1 MSMSNTS
8 FEAVVSMF
16 EKVSGIRLAPV
27 KKPLVEGRLQKL
39 AQDAGLPSLDR
50 YVERLMRGDDP
61 DELTKVIDKLTTNE
75 TYFFR
80 EPQHF
85 EYLSRRLKEHP
96 PRGPFRVWSA
106 ASSSGEEAYSIA
118 MLLADV
124 LGQRP
129 WEVVGTDL
137 STAVVEAARRALYP
151 MERAR
156 HTPPEYLKR
165 FCLRGEGS
173 YAGQLLIQR
182 TLRERVSFRCAN
194 LMQPL
199 PSDLGQFDVIF
210 LRNVL
215 IYFDAPAKAR
225 IVSRVIGQLHDHGHL
240 FTGHAES
247 LGNLDVKLRAIQPAI
262 YTHA

>member
-1 MSMSNTS
+1 MSMSVAS
-8 FEAVVSMF
+8 FEAVVTMF
-16 EKVSGIRLAPV
+16 EKVSGIRLGAV
-27 KKPLVEGRLQKL
+27 KKPLVEGRLQRL
-39 AQDAGLPSLDR
+39 AQQAGQPNLDR
-50 YVERLMRGDDP
+50 YVERLLHGNDP
-61 DELTKVIDKLTTNE
+61 EELTKVIDKLTTNE

-85 EYLSRRLKEHP
+85 DYLARSLRANP
-96 PRGPFRVWSA
+96 PRTLFRVWSA

-137 STAVVEAARRALYP
+137 STAMVDSARRALYP

-156 HTPPEYLKR
+156 HTPPDYLKR
-165 FCLRGEGS
+165 FCLRGQGE
-173 YAGQLLIQR
+173 YAGQLLVQR
-182 TLRERVSFRCAN
+182 GLRERVSFRCAN

-199 PSDLGQFDVIF
+199 PADLGMFDVIF

-215 IYFDAPAKAR
+215 IYFDAPAKSR
-225 IVSRVIGQLHDHGHL
+225 IVGRVIAQLHDHGHL

-247 LGNLDVKLRAIQPAI
+247 LGNLDLKLRAVQPAV
-262 YTHA
+262 YVHV

>member
-1 MSMSNTS
+1 MSVAS
-8 FEAVVSMF
+8 FEAVVAMF
-16 EKVSGIRLAPV
+16 EKVSGIRLGAP
-27 KKPLVEGRLQKL
+27 KKPLVEGRLQRL
-39 AQDAGLPSLDR
+39 AQQAGQPNLDR
-50 YVERLMRGDDP
+50 YVEQLLQNNDP

-85 EYLSRRLKEHP
+85 DFLARWLRANP
-96 PRGPFRVWSA
+96 PRDTFRVWSA

-137 STAVVEAARRALYP
+137 STAVVDSARRALYP

-156 HTPPEYLKR
+156 HTPPDYLKR
-165 FCLRGEGS
+165 FCLRGQGE
-173 YAGQLLIQR
+173 YAGQLLVQR
-182 TLRERVSFRCAN
+182 TLRDRVTFRCAN

-199 PSDLGQFDVIF
+199 PSDLGKFDVIF

-225 IVSRVIGQLHDHGHL
+225 IVNRVVAHLHDHGHL

-247 LGNLDVKLRAIQPAI
+247 LGNLDIRLRTVQPAV
-262 YTHA
+262 YVHD

>member
-1 MSMSNTS
+1 MTMSQAS
-8 FEAVVSMF
+8 FEAVVTMF
-16 EKVSGIRLAPV
+16 ERVSGIRLAAV
-27 KKPLVEGRLQKL
+27 KKPLVEGRLQRL
-39 AQDAGLPSLDR
+39 AQEAGQPSLDH
-50 YVERLMRGDDP
+50 YVSHLLRGNDP
-61 DELTKVIDKLTTNE
+61 DEATKVIDKLTTNE

-85 EYLSRRLKEHP
+85 EFLGRSLKANP
-96 PRGPFRVWSA
+96 PRGLFRVWSA

-118 MLLADV
+118 MLLSDV

-137 STAVVEAARRALYP
+137 STAVVETAQRALYP

-165 FCLRGEGS
+165 FCLRGEGH

-182 TLRERVSFRCAN
+182 ALRERVSFRCAN

-247 LGNLDVKLRAIQPAI
+247 LGNLDVALRALQPAI
-262 YTHA
+262 YQHA